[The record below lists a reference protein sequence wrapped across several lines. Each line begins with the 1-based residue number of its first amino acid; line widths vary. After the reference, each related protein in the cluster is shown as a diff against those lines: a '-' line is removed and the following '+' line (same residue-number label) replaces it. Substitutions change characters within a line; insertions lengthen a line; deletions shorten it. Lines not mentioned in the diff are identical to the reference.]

1 MGTVVYVG
9 ANTRGMDGK
18 VLLDICNCTIHMY
31 EPVPQYFAQLVTLW
45 DKFKDEFG
53 YNATLYNYGL
63 GGNDRSIQFSFHFFH
78 QVPNLVPRYCKIKT
92 ELNKTHNMIYGQSF
106 GWERWDLMNKDEE

>member
-1 MGTVVYVG
+1 MFS
-9 ANTRGMDGK
+9 
-18 VLLDICNCTIHMY
+18 TIHMY

-63 GGNDRSIQFSFHFFH
+63 GGNDR
-78 QVPNLVPRYCKIKT
+78 
-92 ELNKTHNMIYGQSF
+92 
-106 GWERWDLMNKDEE
+106 